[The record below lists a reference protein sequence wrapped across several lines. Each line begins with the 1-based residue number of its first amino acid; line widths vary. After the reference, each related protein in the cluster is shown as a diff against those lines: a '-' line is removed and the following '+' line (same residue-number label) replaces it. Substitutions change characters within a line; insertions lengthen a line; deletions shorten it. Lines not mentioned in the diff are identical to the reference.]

1 MEMVKESLD
10 DGYCDISGHLGD
22 LTRFGELNIF
32 YQSIRSPTVISKVR
46 WGV

>member
-1 MEMVKESLD
+1 MQMVKESLN

-22 LTRFGELNIF
+22 LTRLGELNSSC
-32 YQSIRSPTVISKVR
+32 QSIRLPTTMPKAR